1 MARCSASMPQPGDLM
16 HEHVEGRL
24 VELDDVDAVGLQRAR
39 FLVEQIGEGKRHFH
53 FVAVMRVGDGVG
65 YRHRAG
71 QGDLQLTLGM
81 GAGVARFGL
90 VHAALEPSAP
100 RTTGTMAL

>member
-1 MARCSASMPQPGDLM
+1 MQRFDAPAGHLV

-39 FLVEQIGEGKRHFH
+39 FLVQQIGEGERHLY

-65 YRHRAG
+65 NRHRAG
-71 QGDLQLTLGM
+71 QGDLQLALGM
-81 GAGVARFGL
+81 GAGMARFSSGARGL
-90 VHAALEPSAP
+90 
-100 RTTGTMAL
+100 